1 MARKQF
7 YYHEKGNQEENWYY
21 LAQDV
26 NGRAV
31 VEHEF
36 SGAPGRGNE
45 EIGAPTRITL
55 ADFLQQKGTA
65 QDNLLKLIST
75 ILE

>member
-7 YYHEKGNQEENWYY
+7 YYHEKGNHEENWYY
-21 LAQDV
+21 LARDV
-26 NGRAV
+26 NGQAV

-36 SGAPGRGNE
+36 SGALGRGNE
-45 EIGAPTRITL
+45 EIGAPTRIAL
-55 ADFLQQKGTA
+55 ADFLQKRGTA

-75 ILE
+75 ILD